1 MENMIFSWMVVEE
14 AAAAAVYP
22 ILDTNVG
29 FGLVGA
35 VRFGDIGGEQE
46 RAALV
51 DDDSSALW
59 VIGDPFLLLLLL
71 LLLLYV
77 LNLGLSFE
85 APDPGPCAF
94 SVPAFNGEYFSLMGG
109 ACLFTALSN
118 LLLPTLFLLVV
129 QQLPPLRYLILLLL
143 LPFPRGSDIQY
154 SPSHQTQHHLKL
166 KTKPESL
173 THRSPLLSICT
184 WIIAFDKWCTMH

>member
-1 MENMIFSWMVVEE
+1 MENKIFSWMVVEE
-14 AAAAAVYP
+14 AAAAAVYL

-51 DDDSSALW
+51 DDDRSALW
-59 VIGDPFLLLLLL
+59 VIGDPFL

-129 QQLPPLRYLILLLL
+129 QQLPTLRYLILLLL
-143 LPFPRGSDIQY
+143 LPFPRGSSIQY

-166 KTKPESL
+166 KTKLESL
-173 THRSPLLSICT
+173 CPPYVKPNPSLSSSLYLHL
-184 WIIAFDKWCTMH
+184 DNSS

>member
-1 MENMIFSWMVVEE
+1 MVVEE
-14 AAAAAVYP
+14 AAAAAVYL

-46 RAALV
+46 RAALF

-71 LLLLYV
+71 LLLLRLYL

-143 LPFPRGSDIQY
+143 LPFPGGSAIQY
-154 SPSHQTQHHLKL
+154 SLFHQTQHHLKL

-173 THRSPLLSICT
+173 CE
-184 WIIAFDKWCTMH
+184 A